1 MDSSAS
7 VAATDLASLNLPDQE
22 LVDYVMT
29 KTSYDNPDFV
39 AASIVAARYDDPNVP
54 QDILQLLHAQP
65 EGELSAESADD
76 APAGALR
83 GGGDDDDVDESQQ
96 KVIACEDECDRKY
109 NDDQTQKNRCYLG
122 CY

>member
-22 LVDYVMT
+22 LVDYIMT

-83 GGGDDDDVDESQQ
+83 GGGEGYPTECYES
-96 KVIACEDECDRKY
+96 CEAHYTEPRTEQDKKDLRDCLDRCDR
-109 NDDQTQKNRCYLG
+109 
-122 CY
+122 